1 MALNGDKIQKLVEYI
16 AALQKQREEE
26 SKLLAT
32 AAKVLEGGLGESDP
46 KLRELLEDVVAEVL
60 RRNPLG
66 KR

>member
-32 AAKVLEGGLGESDP
+32 AAKVLEGGLVESDP
-46 KLRELLEDVVAEVL
+46 KFRELLEDVVAEVN
-60 RRNPLG
+60 RP
-66 KR
+66 